1 MASLLEANSVT
12 AQFNAASMGQLLNQ
26 GDEREAYDHEDVD
39 DSVEMDCEEDS
50 NDDMEP
56 DEGAPFQPFSSQSIF
71 GADNQ
76 EQCLENFI

>member
-1 MASLLEANSVT
+1 MASLLEDNSVT

-26 GDEREAYDHEDVD
+26 GDEREAYGHEDAD
-39 DSVEMDCEEDS
+39 DSVEMECAEDS

-56 DEGAPFQPFSSQSIF
+56 DEGAPFQPFSSQSVF
-71 GADNQ
+71 GADNP